1 VQPLPEPTADALCLS
16 AQRWSPALRRHAK
29 CGTIKRGEYMQ
40 RLALDVIV
48 MDEASLEDVTPEPST
63 GSEQVT
69 LVGVTSGT

>member
-1 VQPLPEPTADALCLS
+1 
-16 AQRWSPALRRHAK
+16 
-29 CGTIKRGEYMQ
+29 MQ